1 MLVSTRE
8 VDIELWVSVTTLRIL
23 RRVGHGRFAQGIDM
37 NYELCLK
44 DEYIFILH
52 EEVREMKGEKKQKK
66 IASAR
71 KRERNHNTFSP
82 CIQNKNNKVF
92 GV

>member
-44 DEYIFILH
+44 DE
-52 EEVREMKGEKKQKK
+52 
-66 IASAR
+66 
-71 KRERNHNTFSP
+71 
-82 CIQNKNNKVF
+82 
-92 GV
+92 